1 MKILVTGSAGFIA
14 GYLIEDLLQHGHEI
28 VGIDNFSKYGK
39 VTKSYD
45 NNPNYDFV
53 EGDAKDVNLLK
64 ELIADCDQV
73 VAGAAMIGGISLFH
87 EYAYDLLAENERII
101 ASTFDA
107 AIWGLKNRTLKKVNV
122 ISSSMV
128 FESTNLFPTPEGEQL
143 KCPPPL
149 STYGFQKLA
158 CEYYAKGAW
167 EQYQLPYT
175 IIRPFNCIG
184 TGEKRALCDKEISS
198 GNIKLA
204 MSHVVPD
211 LVQKILKGQDPLHI
225 LGEGNQI
232 RHYTYGGD
240 LAKGIRICI
249 ESEKAINEDFNLST
263 QVSTTVLELAEL
275 IWQKIKGEKP
285 FNYISDQPFKYDVQK
300 RIPNVDK
307 ARNILGFEATT
318 SLSKSLDEI
327 IPWVEEQIYV
337 GGI

>member
-14 GYLIEDLLQHGHEI
+14 GYLIEELLQHGHEV

-45 NNPNYDFV
+45 QHPNYHFV
-53 EGDAKDVNLLK
+53 KGDVKDVKFLK
-64 ELIADCDQV
+64 DLIGECDQV
-73 VAGAAMIGGISLFH
+73 VASAAMIGGISLFH

-107 AIWGLKNRTLKKVNV
+107 AIWAFKTQKLQKINV

-128 FESTNLFPTPEGEQL
+128 FESTNVFPTQEGEQL

-158 CEYYAKGAW
+158 CEYFAQGAW
-167 EQYQLPYT
+167 EQYKLPYT

-211 LVQKILKGQDPLHI
+211 LVQKILKGQDPVYI
-225 LGEGNQI
+225 FGAGNQV

-263 QVSTTVLELAEL
+263 SVSTTVLELAES
-275 IWQKIKGEKP
+275 IWQKIKFDKP
-285 FNYISDQPFKYDVQK
+285 FNYICEQPFKYDVQK
-300 RIPNVDK
+300 RIPCVEK
-307 ARNILGFEATT
+307 AKNTLGFEATT
-318 SLSKSLDEI
+318 SLSESLDEI
-327 IPWVEEQIYV
+327 IPWIQEQIEI